1 MLNSVPAVVPG
12 ITLDP
17 RVPLDSYRPT
27 FVRSLGM
34 VPVGGRNAV
43 AAIGVYWARLH
54 RPTPDEVAALQEF
67 ADLTKR
73 AITRVG
79 LRSAPP
85 WGDVEPAC

>member
-1 MLNSVPAVVPG
+1 MLNSVPAVVPD

-17 RVPLDSYRPT
+17 RVPLDSYRST

-43 AAIGVYWARLH
+43 AAISVYWARLH

-73 AITRVG
+73 AVTRVG